1 MNKSVVLKVTS
12 AFLVG
17 GQVAKAGELVE
28 VTMAEAKDLLHR
40 GKATLATSKPAV
52 AIHFT
57 DEVHVPA
64 TPAFTDEAP
73 ESVPADE
80 APVAPAKSKR
90 AKKAK

>member
-1 MNKSVVLKVTS
+1 MTESVVLKVTS

-28 VTMAEAKDLLHR
+28 VTKAEAKDLLHR
-40 GKATLATSKPAV
+40 GKATLAVSKPAV

-57 DEVHVPA
+57 DEVHVPES
-64 TPAFTDEAP
+64 PAAIEEA
-73 ESVPADE
+73 EPAE
-80 APVAPAKSKR
+80 EAPAKPKR

>member
-1 MNKSVVLKVTS
+1 MSESVVLKVTS

-28 VTMAEAKDLLHR
+28 VTKAEAKDLLHR
-40 GKATLATSKPAV
+40 GKATLAVSKPAV

-57 DEVHVPA
+57 DEVHVP
-64 TPAFTDEAP
+64 EAP
-73 ESVPADE
+73 AVIEE
-80 APVAPAKSKR
+80 AEQAEEAPAKPKR

>member
-1 MNKSVVLKVTS
+1 MSESVVLKVTS

-28 VTMAEAKDLLHR
+28 VTKAEAKDLLHR
-40 GKATLATSKPAV
+40 GKATLAVSKPAV

-57 DEVHVPA
+57 EEVHVP
-64 TPAFTDEAP
+64 EAQAVI
-73 ESVPADE
+73 EE
-80 APVAPAKSKR
+80 AEQAEEAPAKPKR